1 MITQRTGYL
10 PAFISYAGVTGRLEL
25 SQQKAFGCMAGLIHF
40 IWGLKGNVSKQ
51 LVDLKWFQ
59 EKLLRVDK
67 SFLFSSYPTQCLVL
81 TFCTEFIAIVVKSWY
96 CSERP
101 GNKGR
106 TTPCVVVL
114 IHKLGLIAPRKLW
127 MLWDHFLKSLS
138 MKLVTTFSSPA
149 KALLT
154 WKFQGREGRWRS
166 GADARS
172 SLLAPKWS
180 LALLRMW
187 NQIPF
192 HVKYCI
198 HASVWKH

>member
-10 PAFISYAGVTGRLEL
+10 PAFISYAGVTGRLGL
-25 SQQKAFGCMAGLIHF
+25 SQQKAFGCMVGLIHF

-67 SFLFSSYPTQCLVL
+67 SFLFCSYPTQCLVL

-114 IHKLGLIAPRKLW
+114 IHKLGLPPENYGCSEITFLSHCQWNWLP
-127 MLWDHFLKSLS
+127 HFL
-138 MKLVTTFSSPA
+138 F
-149 KALLT
+149 LLKHS
-154 WKFQGREGRWRS
+154 WLKIPREGGKVAKWGRM
-166 GADARS
+166 
-172 SLLAPKWS
+172 LAPLCS
-180 LALLRMW
+180 PLNEALHCYVCEIRS
-187 NQIPF
+187 PF